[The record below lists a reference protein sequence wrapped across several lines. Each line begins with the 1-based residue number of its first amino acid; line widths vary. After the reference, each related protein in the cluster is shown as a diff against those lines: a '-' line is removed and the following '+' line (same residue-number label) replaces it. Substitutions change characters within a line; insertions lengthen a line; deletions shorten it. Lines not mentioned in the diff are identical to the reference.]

1 MTEQVVQ
8 IPFVTT
14 GFIKCAPM
22 LLRYKTGYRQ
32 QERGSLRTRQP
43 ASSVIRS
50 ASASP
55 ASHTSRIGTVSPPP
69 ACDESGIPQHG
80 DVRRGGLPQGT
91 SSRLN
96 TMLLKRGMPRRLA
109 FHARSDRR
117 HLLHLLDWW
126 MYSTLSSI
134 SPCGSSVVIAQPM
147 ELVAD
152 RITANGLSGHLIEF
166 HG

>member
-8 IPFVTT
+8 IPFVTI

-32 QERGSLRTRQP
+32 QERGSLRTRLP

-96 TMLLKRGMPRRLA
+96 MPESA
-109 FHARSDRR
+109 TEVPPSTFYAAIGGSADPKQEAYYNKQKAARAA
-117 HLLHLLDWW
+117 LGK
-126 MYSTLSSI
+126 
-134 SPCGSSVVIAQPM
+134 P
-147 ELVAD
+147 
-152 RITANGLSGHLIEF
+152 
-166 HG
+166 